1 MWNYGK
7 MHIYVVKRMLATLP
21 YSNLNWQLLCTY
33 TFMIVQVMIHRNIVN
48 TCRSS
53 SINSLY
59 HTMIAW

>member
-1 MWNYGK
+1 

-21 YSNLNWQLLCTY
+21 YNNLNWQLLCTY
-33 TFMIVQVMIHRNIVN
+33 AFMIVQVMIHRNIVN

-59 HTMIAW
+59 HTMIVW